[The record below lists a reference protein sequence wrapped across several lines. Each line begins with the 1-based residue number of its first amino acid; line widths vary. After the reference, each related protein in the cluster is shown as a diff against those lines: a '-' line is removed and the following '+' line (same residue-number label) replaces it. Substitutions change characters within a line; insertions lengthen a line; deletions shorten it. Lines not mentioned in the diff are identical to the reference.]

1 MHVGED
7 NTTAARQMTAGG
19 GEPELYTIDADTN

>member
-1 MHVGED
+1 VHVGED

-19 GEPELYTIDADTN
+19 EPELYTIDADTN